1 MPEIV
6 RVVSD
11 GEELVL
17 SEGEAFRIHP
27 APLPVTPRSRD
38 VASAP
43 ARVAV
48 RYLGF
53 HDVRDRREFTLD
65 AQRGDEVRRYAVCIE
80 LAAFSTRK
88 ALLQDGPDICY
99 QKLLREIVDSGLPG
113 PDDIDVTEDDLAAYR
128 TAHPARVRKG
138 FSSSPPPARPPAV
151 DGAAPVD
158 GGAVGE
164 RGSS

>member
-17 SEGEAFRIHP
+17 TEGEAFRIHP
-27 APLPVTPRSRD
+27 APPHVAPRSP
-38 VASAP
+38 AAAP

-53 HDVRDRREFTLD
+53 HDVSDRREFTLD
-65 AQRGDEVRRYAVCIE
+65 AQRGDEVRRYAVRIE

-113 PDDIDVTEDDLAAYR
+113 PDDIDVTEDDLVAYR

-138 FSSSPPPARPPAV
+138 FSSSPLPARPPAV
-151 DGAAPVD
+151 EGVAPVD
-158 GGAVGE
+158 GGEV
-164 RGSS
+164 R